1 MAEAM
6 NALRALTEQP
16 DEVLAPRVRRFGD
29 WFGTLGFKDP
39 TPSFKQV
46 VDEWQRFEAAERDQ
60 KPAKAKAPIST
71 VPENERKIAQQRRLE
86 RDAKLQQ
93 RAS

>member
-1 MAEAM
+1 ME
-6 NALRALTEQP
+6 ALRALTEQP

-39 TPSFKQV
+39 TPSFRQV
-46 VDEWQRFEAAERDQ
+46 VDEWQRFEAAERER

-71 VPENERKIAQQRRLE
+71 VPEGERKIAQQRRLD
-86 RDAKLQQ
+86 RDAKLHQ